1 MVAHKPLAAT
11 QIKAIPVPLG
21 TEFSGPYA
29 DHLAVIAYRL
39 MMRTSADVEYQ
50 RGFWISFSAAQGRR
64 LCGGLWDK
72 VKKTAISEYGHIFE
86 FNDHYSNFEGNT
98 FPKSIR
104 LTDRFRH
111 GYSELYTLKR
121 ARSKATA
128 LDDLDKVSTKLV
140 SHFDKFH
147 LDTHFPFFENPWQA
161 FTYGRIL
168 NRDWYAGRCDFG
180 RFHSN
185 FTSFKHRDR
194 IRHDKPLTALDIV
207 ACQPLILGALVARVY
222 GLTPDVQEWLR
233 LCAEED
239 LYTVLGQVMGLT
251 DRAAI
256 KLAFLTCIFEKRGNM
271 LKMPE
276 YAAIQSAFPTIA
288 KHLDIRK
295 RDFKY
300 QAVAHD
306 CQRLESGLLI
316 DKLVPKLG
324 KIPVIT
330 IHDEIILPS
339 QHVGKIRGIVDS
351 LFRDEGMVPQFKTK
365 EIF

>member
-21 TEFSGPYA
+21 AEFSGRYA
-29 DHLAVIAYRL
+29 DDLAWLAYGL
-39 MMRTSADVEYQ
+39 MMRTSASGDYQ
-50 RGFWISFSAAQGRR
+50 RGFWIPFSQTQAIHTFGHKWRY
-64 LCGGLWDK
+64 
-72 VKKTAISEYGHIFE
+72 VKNSAISEHGEIFE

-104 LTDRFRH
+104 LSDRFRH

-121 ARSKATA
+121 ARSKAMA

-185 FTSFKHRDR
+185 FTSFKHRHR

-222 GLTPDVQEWLR
+222 GLTPDVREWLR

-239 LYTVLGQVMGLT
+239 LYTVLGQIMGLN
-251 DRAAI
+251 DRGAI

-306 CQRLESGLLI
+306 CQRLESSLLI

-351 LFRDEGMVPQFKTK
+351 LFQDEGMVPQFKTK